1 MCLGELSISSNVMKF
16 NDIKFDA
23 INFILRKKDVA
34 EEVYFAVCGTYD
46 CYDNTLPYDMAPY
59 RVEGR

>member
-1 MCLGELSISSNVMKF
+1 MCLGELSISSNIMKF
-16 NDIKFDA
+16 DT

-34 EEVYFAVCGTYD
+34 EAVYFAGCGTYD

-59 RVEGR
+59 RVGGR